1 MIKEKQTKIL
11 NKLRKLNE
19 DGAMG
24 HQATLGKKN
33 NDECYTSM
41 QDILNELSYWGALGK
56 FKGKNIIC
64 PCDWDICDDENIY
77 SIEIMFKENDVEVKA
92 NSVYTAISRISLFE
106 YDLFENSFQPEIKKI
121 DLKEN
126 EIEDFLRNKLK
137 CNFLRAL
144 TIFGREWGI
153 KSITASGYNPDTTLG
168 IPFQDVDYKK
178 YDICITNPPF
188 SLYSEMMKY
197 MISSKID
204 FILLAPFMN
213 RVNPN
218 IGLNLMLKNCY
229 LGKNIYIKLNFE
241 NPIVTNITKQK
252 AVLCDWIT
260 SFPEAQDERNIENSK
275 KNFGINYNL
284 YKDEF
289 KTNDLIT
296 MKDGTHPIYADARTF
311 PKNYDGWILTN
322 ITLLNH
328 LDLREYEWYG
338 TNFKK
343 YFNTQH
349 PEANPFNHLAS
360 DKMMN
365 GKFHGIVLRR
375 IKKEETNN
383 V

>member
-1 MIKEKQTKIL
+1 MSNEKQKKVLKNIEKV
-11 NKLRKLNE
+11 NQE
-19 DGAMG
+19 GATG
-24 HQATLGKKN
+24 HEANLGKKN
-33 NDECYTSM
+33 NDECYTTM

-56 FKGKNIIC
+56 FKDKNIIC

-77 SIEIMFKENDVEVKA
+77 SIEIEFKETDVEVKA
-92 NSVYTAISRISLFE
+92 NSVYTAISSVSLFE
-106 YDLFENSFQPEIKKI
+106 YNLFEDCFQPEIKKI

-137 CNFLRAL
+137 CNFLRTL
-144 TIFGREWGI
+144 TQFGRQWGI
-153 KSITASGYNPDTTLG
+153 KSITASGYNPETTLG
-168 IPFQDVDYKK
+168 VPFQEVDYKK

-188 SLYSEMMKY
+188 SLYGDFMKY
-197 MISSKID
+197 MVSSKID

-229 LGKNIYIKLNFE
+229 LGKGVRIALNFE
-241 NPIVTNITKQK
+241 NPILSNVTKQK
-252 AVLCDWIT
+252 AVCCDWIT
-260 SFPEAQDERNIENSK
+260 SFPDAQDERNIENSK
-275 KNFGINYNL
+275 KNFGIDYNL

-296 MKDGTHPIYADARTF
+296 MKDGTHPIYADVKTF

-322 ITLLNH
+322 ISLLEK

-343 YFNTQH
+343 YYNSQQ
-349 PEANPFNHLAS
+349 PKANPFNHRAS
-360 DKMMN
+360 DQMMN
-365 GKFHGIVLRR
+365 GKFHGIVVKK
-375 IKKEETNN
+375 IKRDETIKY
-383 V
+383 